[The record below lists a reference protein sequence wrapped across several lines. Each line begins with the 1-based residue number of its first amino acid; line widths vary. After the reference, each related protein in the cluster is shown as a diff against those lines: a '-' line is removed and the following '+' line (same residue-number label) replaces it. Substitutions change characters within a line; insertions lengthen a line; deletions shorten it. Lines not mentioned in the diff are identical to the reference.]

1 MAPKQDPKPKF
12 QEGER
17 GAGGRLG
24 AWEGKEGI
32 KGAGGGGSGTRGWAP
47 GACSPSGGRWV
58 RAASVSTGPWERE
71 GRARPRPLRRG
82 DCSGRAGGPPGL
94 LSSSSRPILP
104 VRPEAALLPS
114 LSRTARLI
122 FMQVWA
128 LKMFKPPG
136 CARLLSSQA
145 QNGSITRPA

>member
-17 GAGGRLG
+17 GAGGVPRGLG
-24 AWEGKEGI
+24 GKGRD
-32 KGAGGGGSGTRGWAP
+32 KGSGRGGSGTRGWAP

-58 RAASVSTGPWERE
+58 RAASVSTGPRERE

-128 LKMFKPPG
+128 LKMFEPPG
-136 CARLLSSQA
+136 CARLLSSQD
-145 QNGSITRPA
+145 QNVLITRPA